1 MNINKLN
8 SIRVCWILIIPY
20 VLLDFITGFSYLNL
34 GIDLKLTIL
43 TKMLLLTLVL
53 VSILRLRFNLGVFLF
68 TVSGVLLSIP
78 FLRFAF
84 IQDQSALF
92 YEISIL
98 LKIILLLMMFAFS
111 YVYSQ
116 ISPEPFI
123 KKTRICL
130 YISFVLVSLNV
141 LFGYLGIGHPTY
153 QSTGLGF
160 KGFFRAGNELSAL
173 YIVLSTFIMYEFI
186 LAEKYFKSLLITIV
200 VLIVSLS
207 IGTKSSAIYGVA
219 ISVLLPLS
227 LFKGKIFSIRYLP
240 FISLF
245 FVSVFIA
252 FYYSIIIYVDVFFQ
266 KYEYILSN
274 QGLVGLI
281 FSGRDLFAEE
291 YVTYIG
297 NDFYSMYY
305 ILGGGAALLEDV
317 IGFNTIE
324 SDPFD
329 IFALFGLLVLFLL
342 LSFFSY
348 IVFLPAR
355 LIELH
360 YAIPVFF
367 VNFSLLL
374 FSFIAGHVWTSG
386 MLSIAWALLNGLFF
400 TQLRLRGRT

>member
-1 MNINKLN
+1 
-8 SIRVCWILIIPY
+8 
-20 VLLDFITGFSYLNL
+20 
-34 GIDLKLTIL
+34 
-43 TKMLLLTLVL
+43 MLLLTLVL